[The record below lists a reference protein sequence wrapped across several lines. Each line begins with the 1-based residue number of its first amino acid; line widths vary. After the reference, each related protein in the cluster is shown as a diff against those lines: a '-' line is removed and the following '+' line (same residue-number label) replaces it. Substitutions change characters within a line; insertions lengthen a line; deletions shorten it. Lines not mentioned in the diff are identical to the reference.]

1 MLEVLL
7 DWRGDDF
14 VDEARLAADLGEF
27 AFDYA
32 DMQLKDLKIGVL
44 LHRVSA
50 ILREHSIVLPTDLTL
65 LFKALITLEGLGHQY
80 DPELRLIERV
90 KPFIDR
96 AMRERL
102 QPVETARRAQQTLS
116 ELFGVVTSMPRDLA
130 RLVKDARHG
139 RMRVDLDLKR
149 LDRFGDRLHS
159 AMDRATIGIMT
170 ASLVVG
176 SSIVMTIGEGPRVFG
191 VSLLTY
197 CGLVGYLVA
206 FVNSLWI
213 ILSIWRSRR
222 R

>member
-7 DWRGDDF
+7 DWRGDEF

-32 DMQLKDLKIGVL
+32 DMQLKDLKIGML

-50 ILREHSIVLPTDLTL
+50 ILREHSIVLPSDLTL
-65 LFKALITLEGLGHQY
+65 LFKALITLEGLGRQY
-80 DPELRLIERV
+80 DPEFRLIERV
-90 KPFIDR
+90 KPFLDL
-96 AMRERL
+96 AMRERY
-102 QPVETARRAQQTLS
+102 QPMETARRAQETLS
-116 ELFGVVTSMPRDLA
+116 ELYGLVTSMPRDLA

-159 AMDRATIGIMT
+159 GINRATLGIMT

-176 SSIVMTIGEGPRVFG
+176 SSIVMTIAGGPRLFG

-197 CGLVGYLVA
+197 CGLAGYLVA

-213 ILSIWRSRR
+213 IFSIWRSRR

>member
-1 MLEVLL
+1 
-7 DWRGDDF
+7 
-14 VDEARLAADLGEF
+14 
-27 AFDYA
+27 
-32 DMQLKDLKIGVL
+32 VL

-80 DPELRLIERV
+80 DPEFRLIERV

-96 AMRERL
+96 AMRERY

>member
-1 MLEVLL
+1 
-7 DWRGDDF
+7 

-50 ILREHSIVLPTDLTL
+50 ILREHSIVLPSDLTL
-65 LFKALITLEGLGHQY
+65 LFKALMTLEGLGHQY
-80 DPELRLIERV
+80 DPDFRLIERV
-90 KPFIDR
+90 KPFIER
-96 AMRERL
+96 AMRERY

-116 ELFGVVTSMPRDLA
+116 ELFGLVISMPRDLA

-149 LDRFGDRLHS
+149 LDRFGDRVHS
-159 AMDRATIGIMT
+159 AMDRATVGIMT

-176 SSIVMTIGEGPRVFG
+176 SSIVMTIAEGPRLFG

-206 FVNSLWI
+206 FANSLWI
-213 ILSIWRSRR
+213 IFSIWRSSRR
-222 R
+222 